1 MLLVLQF
8 LQLDWHLQ
16 MRISEFW
23 NRLNQVYP
31 NAETLAKD
39 VAITELGSMTI
50 EAALATGIEPEEI
63 WKILV
68 RRDPEIDKR
77 WN

>member
-1 MLLVLQF
+1 
-8 LQLDWHLQ
+8 

-23 NRLNQVYP
+23 HRLNQVYP
-31 NAETLAKD
+31 NAETMAKD
-39 VAITELGSMTI
+39 VAITELGPMTI
-50 EAALATGIEPEEI
+50 EAALATGIEPDEI

-68 RRDPEIDKR
+68 RRDPDIENR